1 MTQAAPAAN
10 PETRRLL
17 VNCAV
22 MLPTIMHSVDITIAT
37 VALPSIQGALS
48 ATQDQAAWVLTA
60 YVIAIAIVTPATG
73 WLAGRLGRRR
83 LFLIAVTGF
92 TLTSMLCGAAQSL
105 PELVL
110 FRLFQGGFGA
120 GLIPLSQAVVL
131 DTYPPREHGRAM
143 AIWGI
148 GVMAGPIIGPTLG
161 GYLTEFYSWRAVFY
175 INLPIGI
182 LALLGILA
190 FVPDTARDHSRA
202 LDLFGFGALAI
213 SIACLQMVLDRGERL
228 DWFDDPKIVI
238 GCALAIV
245 GFYFY
250 VAHSLTHHR
259 PFLDPKLF
267 RDRNFIAGL
276 MLGFSAHVCLYST
289 VALLPPFLQNLL
301 EYPVLTSGFLF
312 IPRAIGT
319 LIGMA
324 IVSRLAGKVDPRV
337 LILVGL
343 LIAAYGLWQMTGFTL
358 EVEPHE
364 IVVSGLLL
372 GIGLGLIF
380 VPVSTTAFSSLP
392 RALRTEGAGIY
403 AVVRSLGAS
412 LGISVFVTLFVRNA
426 QANRSAL
433 VENVTPYNNL
443 FRAPYLPP
451 QWSLGHSESLSSLSR
466 VVDRQ
471 AEMIAYVW
479 DFQVLMFLTLAV
491 IPLVFLITPPKKAA
505 KSEPPAVQE

>member
-1 MTQAAPAAN
+1 
-10 PETRRLL
+10 
-17 VNCAV
+17 
-22 MLPTIMHSVDITIAT
+22 
-37 VALPSIQGALS
+37 
-48 ATQDQAAWVLTA
+48 
-60 YVIAIAIVTPATG
+60 
-73 WLAGRLGRRR
+73 
-83 LFLIAVTGF
+83 
-92 TLTSMLCGAAQSL
+92 
-105 PELVL
+105 
-110 FRLFQGGFGA
+110 
-120 GLIPLSQAVVL
+120 
-131 DTYPPREHGRAM
+131 
-143 AIWGI
+143 
-148 GVMAGPIIGPTLG
+148 
-161 GYLTEFYSWRAVFY
+161 
-175 INLPIGI
+175 
-182 LALLGILA
+182 
-190 FVPDTARDHSRA
+190 
-202 LDLFGFGALAI
+202 
-213 SIACLQMVLDRGERL
+213 
-228 DWFDDPKIVI
+228 
-238 GCALAIV
+238 
-245 GFYFY
+245 
-250 VAHSLTHHR
+250 
-259 PFLDPKLF
+259 
-267 RDRNFIAGL
+267 
-276 MLGFSAHVCLYST
+276 

-324 IVSRLAGKVDPRV
+324 IVSRLAGKVDPRA

-364 IVVSGLLL
+364 IVISGLLL

-426 QANRSAL
+426 QANRAAL

-491 IPLVFLITPPKKAA
+491 IPLVFLITPPKKMAKPDPSAA
-505 KSEPPAVQE
+505 PE